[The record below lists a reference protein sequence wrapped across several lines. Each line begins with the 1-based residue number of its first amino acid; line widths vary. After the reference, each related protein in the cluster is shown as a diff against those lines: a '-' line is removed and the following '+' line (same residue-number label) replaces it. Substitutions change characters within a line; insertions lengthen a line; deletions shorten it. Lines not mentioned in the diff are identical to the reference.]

1 MDMGCCKYSFCNSVY
16 SRCFKNFCGFA
27 NILPHIP
34 VKIGNKVK
42 RVLSPFYLS
51 QIIFLWSSTI
61 LFVFTSW
68 FVCFFI
74 WSYSQRCFDAAQLV
88 KIDVKNDN
96 VVSTLSDV
104 VQIIVEIDNVDS
116 TLVNVVN
123 ANVDVRNV
131 VSTLIWRCAT
141 SRHHINLQTM
151 LRRHW
156 NVY

>member
-1 MDMGCCKYSFCNSVY
+1 M
-16 SRCFKNFCGFA
+16 
-27 NILPHIP
+27 
-34 VKIGNKVK
+34 
-42 RVLSPFYLS
+42 
-51 QIIFLWSSTI
+51 
-61 LFVFTSW
+61 FTSW

-123 ANVDVRNV
+123 ANVDVRKLCFNV
-131 VSTLIWRCAT
+131 DLTLCDVAASYQPT
-141 SRHHINLQTM
+141 DNVETTLKCL
-151 LRRHW
+151 LRTD
-156 NVY
+156 